1 MNTSNIQNP
10 THVVLKDGTSQIAT
24 WLQHFNTLPTVGDTV
39 DFSNHLAEHKA
50 LDGYRPTAK
59 VNRVGTIG
67 AGVENFI
74 ELAVEC
80 GEPENERPLLVLNS
94 SRIPVRAREAVE
106 EAARELT
113 RHPRIVWEESFD
125 PHSLLRARLMEDT
138 DHRVRKQLKQRI
150 DDILSD
156 SVKLS
161 MR

>member
-10 THVVLKDGTSQIAT
+10 THVVLKDGTSQVAT

-39 DFSNHLAEHKA
+39 DFSSHLAEHKA

-59 VNRVGTIG
+59 VSRVGTIG
-67 AGVENFI
+67 AGIENFI

-80 GEPENERPLLVLNS
+80 DEPESERPLLVLNS
-94 SRIPVRAREAVE
+94 SRIPTRNRDAVE
-106 EAARELT
+106 ETARELT
-113 RHPRIVWEESFD
+113 HHPRIVWEESID
-125 PHSLLRARLMEDT
+125 PQPLLRARLMGDS
-138 DHRVRKQLKQRI
+138 DNRIRKQLKQRI
-150 DDILSD
+150 DEILSN